1 MSIYFA
7 TAVLFFLLSAVT
19 QGANGPHQSDGNG
32 KETQN
37 QKAAIGYTRGE
48 GFNAGKEGSKGK
60 TVSAAFAEKR
70 QTDDEV
76 GLGGLKGHDIKNSL
90 KINRTDYNDQLL
102 QPTAHVK
109 SQTMQRNDSKD
120 KEKQSPKI
128 ADAGK
133 PDGHEKH
140 IHMEEPSDDTNTE
153 RVCQL
158 QISETSLNKFKKQIV
173 YKKANIITLKLR
185 FSNTVNVTWSSG
197 VILPFSWRWVYKETE
212 PYLRMP
218 YSSVVWSLGLLY
230 LHSKG
235 PIDIELDYAS
245 NMTNCRNIT
254 IGDIESDLIIG
265 RALGNMTQCVA
276 SKDIKYN
283 TSKWC
288 YMRKTAYHKQ
298 PLPKDIDIQ
307 AYPTL
312 EYVCCAYKLGTPT
325 MEIKCFQTEEYEF
338 VWWQVHQILGILM
351 LLYFPILFMKMSG
364 KLQKR
369 IKISSTRHDARSD
382 GRNNNYSALPTEE
395 HVYLMEVSPVTASSL
410 ISPVLVKFL
419 PSTQTR
425 KSRLAIILW
434 LVATLILP
442 AIELLLW
449 YLYMYDFAIALAK
462 NNMSFGFS
470 SMLAGWEDSRSKLSE
485 FGGPFI
491 ALSLYVIIGGLL
503 TLCPS
508 KVSDQIYLGVAD
520 NNEQIKTILLL
531 SLKNKEKL
539 GSVKIDKTKNGY
551 TRSYKLQ
558 LCHLYMLLNPDF
570 WTLEWKIVTSRW
582 SAFVS
587 GLEQTI
593 STKTARG
600 PIILFCLPLYVVL
613 VLIEISIAFSYYSVP
628 ILSFLCSVV
637 TGYCRALQIYLS
649 RKVSNRSLRFLIRIP
664 LCVVV
669 LLFQIYYLY
678 IFTILFLQSFW
689 FISRLLVFTYTA
701 IVAYPRETYGY
712 LLLIVTTVSF
722 SVKRFFSF
730 GNIYKLILEIAI
742 KQCKE
747 KESLQKYLIPKEG
760 DDTVGISRELF
771 ENLVENIRP
780 RRVHIFHTLL
790 QLSLMI
796 FILCI
801 SINIMVMFQKFE
813 DLSLFVN
820 VFVTMFICAL
830 PAIYSSVIS
839 SEQRKLKLKR
849 KIDKLLYAWNENQHS
864 DVELISFQ
872 NYQ

>member
-1 MSIYFA
+1 MSVFFA
-7 TAVLFFLLSAVT
+7 SAVLCLLLAAVS
-19 QGANGPHQSDGNG
+19 QGANGQHQSRVNG

-37 QKAAIGYTRGE
+37 QKKGFENTRGE
-48 GFNAGKEGSKGK
+48 GFNARKEGSIGK
-60 TVSAAFAEKR
+60 TISAAFAEKR
-70 QTDDEV
+70 QTGDEM
-76 GLGGLKGHDIKNSL
+76 GLGILKGHDIENSL
-90 KINRTDYNDQLL
+90 KINGTDSNNKLL
-102 QPTAHVK
+102 QPTAQGK
-109 SQTMQRNDSKD
+109 SQTMQRNDSED
-120 KEKQSPKI
+120 KEKQIPKVT
-128 ADAGK
+128 
-133 PDGHEKH
+133 DGEQLVGQENHVH
-140 IHMEEPSDDTNTE
+140 IEEPSEDISTE
-153 RVCQL
+153 RVCRL
-158 QISETSLNKFKKQIV
+158 QVSETSLNKFKKQIV

-230 LHSKG
+230 LHYKG
-235 PIDIELDYAS
+235 PIEIELDYAS
-245 NMTNCRNIT
+245 NTTRCSNIT
-254 IGDIESDLIIG
+254 IGELESDLIIG

-307 AYPTL
+307 VYPTL

-325 MEIKCFQTEEYEF
+325 IEIKCFQTEEYEF

-351 LLYFPILFMKMSG
+351 LLYFPILFMKTSG

-369 IKISSTRHDARSD
+369 IKMSSVGNDAPSD

-395 HVYLMEVSPVTASSL
+395 HVYLMEVSPVTASSM

-425 KSRLAIILW
+425 KSRLAIIFW
-434 LVATLILP
+434 LVATLTLP
-442 AIELLLW
+442 AIELLMW
-449 YLYMYDFAIALAK
+449 YLYMYDFAIDLAK

-491 ALSLYVIIGGLL
+491 ALSLYVVIGGLL

-508 KVSDQIYLGVAD
+508 KVSDQIDLGVAD
-520 NNEQIKTILLL
+520 NNEHLKTILLL
-531 SLKNKEKL
+531 SLKKKEKL
-539 GSVKIDKTKNGY
+539 GSVKIDRTKNGY

-582 SAFVS
+582 CALVS
-587 GLEQTI
+587 ILEQTI
-593 STKTARG
+593 STKTIRR
-600 PIILFCLPLYVVL
+600 PITMFCLLLYAAL
-613 VLIEISIAFSYYSVP
+613 VLIEVSIAFFYYSIP

-637 TGYCRALQIYLS
+637 KGYCRGLQTYLS
-649 RKVSNRSLRFLIRIP
+649 RKVGNRSLRFLIRIP
-664 LCVVV
+664 LCVLV

-701 IVAYPRETYGY
+701 IVTYPRETYGY
-712 LLLIVTTVSF
+712 LLLIVTIVSF

-730 GNIYKLILEIAI
+730 GNIYKLILEITI
-742 KQCKE
+742 KQCTE
-747 KESLQKYLIPKEG
+747 KESLKKHLIPKES

-771 ENLVENIRP
+771 EYLVENIRP

-801 SINIMVMFQKFE
+801 SINIMVMFQKIE

-849 KIDKLLYAWNENQHS
+849 KIDKLLCAWNESQHS
-864 DVELISFQ
+864 DVELRS
-872 NYQ
+872 YQSYQ